1 MWWFILDDM
10 AFYMYV
16 ITVYHS
22 TDLRLIIWLHFCI
35 QKLWIHL
42 LGKRQEQKWFH
53 QSQCYLKDRRKN
65 FQKLQHQKME
75 LEIVLF
81 LLHLLIPGYD
91 YFVFLVDIYAY
102 GNLFDGKLLFIV
114 PYSISHVL
122 LYNVSRSLMR
132 MLLHLQS
139 LQKLIWGVG
148 LQRYPPQC

>member
-1 MWWFILDDM
+1 
-10 AFYMYV
+10 
-16 ITVYHS
+16 
-22 TDLRLIIWLHFCI
+22 
-35 QKLWIHL
+35 
-42 LGKRQEQKWFH
+42 
-53 QSQCYLKDRRKN
+53 
-65 FQKLQHQKME
+65 ME